1 MPWTGRST
9 RRCPPRARSLGM
21 NSRCDWP
28 GTPRAK
34 RCLAQEVE
42 MTEVRDAAATIVG
55 QRAMPTAGI
64 GAPVRRQ
71 EGRAKVTGEAKYPSE
86 EVPPNTLHAVMVA
99 SPIAAGRLTS
109 IDAKAALSLPGVV
122 AVLTHEDMPKLAPPP
137 VPPTA
142 QSFTPM
148 QGTEIH
154 YEGQPVALVLAETL
168 EAAEEGAALVRA
180 SYGRTGPVMFDN
192 GAERA
197 PRRENNGYAYW
208 DFDTN
213 KGDAAA

>member
-9 RRCPPRARSLGM
+9 RRCPPRARSRGM
-21 NSRCDWP
+21 NSRCNWR
-28 GTPRAK
+28 GTQRAK
-34 RCLAQEVE
+34 RCLVQEVE

-71 EGRAKVTGEAKYPSE
+71 EGRAKVTGEATYASE
-86 EVPPNTLHAVMVA
+86 ERPPSTLHAVMVG
-99 SPIAAGRLTS
+99 STIAAGRLTR
-109 IDAKAALSLPGVV
+109 IDAKAAGSLPGVV
-122 AVLTHEDMPKLAPPP
+122 AVLTHDDMPKLAPPP
-137 VPPTA
+137 VPPAA

-180 SYGRTGPVMFDN
+180 SYRRTDQVALDN
-192 GAERA
+192 GAERV
-197 PRRENNGYAYW
+197 PRRENKGNAYW
-208 DFDTN
+208 DFDTH
-213 KGDAAA
+213 KAD

>member
-1 MPWTGRST
+1 
-9 RRCPPRARSLGM
+9 
-21 NSRCDWP
+21 
-28 GTPRAK
+28 
-34 RCLAQEVE
+34 

-55 QRAMPTAGI
+55 QRAMPTAGG
-64 GAPVRRQ
+64 GAPIRRQ
-71 EGRAKVTGEAKYPSE
+71 DGHAKVIGEAKYAGE

-109 IDAKAALSLPGVV
+109 INAKSALSLPGVV
-122 AVLTHEDMPKLAPPP
+122 AVLTHDDMPKLAPPP

-148 QGTEIH
+148 QGTEIY

-168 EAAEEGAALVRA
+168 EAAEEGAALVA
-180 SYGRTGPVMFDN
+180 ATYSRTDPVVFDN
-192 GAERA
+192 GAARA

-208 DFDTN
+208 DLDTD
-213 KGDAAA
+213 KGDAE